1 MQMNTITPHIDTNIQ
16 NMRVPHMLLDSVGGS
31 VGGSVGK
38 SVGFQREQTAPC
50 YPKKGAVDAIKL
62 QYTFCIG
69 L

>member
-1 MQMNTITPHIDTNIQ
+1 MRMNTITPHIDTNIQ
-16 NMRVPHMLLDSVGGS
+16 NMCVPHMLLDSVGGS

-50 YPKKGAVDAIKL
+50 YPKKGAVDAIKSK
-62 QYTFCIG
+62 YTSAW

>member
-1 MQMNTITPHIDTNIQ
+1 MNTITPHIDTNIQ
-16 NMRVPHMLLDSVGGS
+16 NMRVPHMLLDS

-50 YPKKGAVDAIKL
+50 YPKKGAVDAIKSK
-62 QYTFCIG
+62 YTSAW